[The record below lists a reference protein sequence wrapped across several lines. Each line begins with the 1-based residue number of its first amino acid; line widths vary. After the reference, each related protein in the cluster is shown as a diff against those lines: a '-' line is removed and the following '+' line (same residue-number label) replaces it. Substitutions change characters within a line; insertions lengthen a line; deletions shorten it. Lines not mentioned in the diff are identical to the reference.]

1 MRGEERLYWVKD
13 IGEPVSMEE
22 ILSGEIELPEDF
34 RVETHLGIPN
44 LVERPDLVDR
54 VSFSPLLTFG
64 FRLLTICSLV
74 L

>member
-34 RVETHLGIPN
+34 RVEN
-44 LVERPDLVDR
+44 
-54 VSFSPLLTFG
+54 TFRHSKPG
-64 FRLLTICSLV
+64 GATGSRR
-74 L
+74 